1 MEGGDNTTGANN
13 IDTQMLKLEF
23 FINYRLNRMVTFK
36 EDKDWW
42 RYFVNFEA
50 VYNRLLP
57 HMDPDERM
65 EQECE
70 WRLLYYNL
78 KKVEDDTGL
87 NKSAKEE
94 KKNEMYRDF
103 TMAHLGFL
111 FLVFPKAGLSIT
123 TDDGEIDFNKISFD
137 TLKQI
142 VRSGAGTPVSV
153 ERAIAAETKRDDKIA
168 AELNGS
174 AGKPT
179 G

>member
-1 MEGGDNTTGANN
+1 
-13 IDTQMLKLEF
+13 
-23 FINYRLNRMVTFK
+23 MVTFK

-123 TDDGEIDFNKISFD
+123 TDDGEIDFNKLSFD
-137 TLKQI
+137 SLKQI

-153 ERAIAAETKRDDKIA
+153 ERAAAAETKREDKLA
-168 AELNGS
+168 SELTNGNGS
-174 AGKPT
+174 AGKTT

>member
-1 MEGGDNTTGANN
+1 MEGADNTTGANN

-23 FINYRLNRMVTFK
+23 FINYRLNRMVTFE

-42 RYFVNFEA
+42 RYFVNFKA

-57 HMDPDERM
+57 HMDPEERM

-70 WRLLYYNL
+70 WRLLYFNL
-78 KKVEDDTGL
+78 KKIEDNTEL
-87 NKSAKEE
+87 NKSAREE
-94 KKNEMYRDF
+94 KKLEMYRDF

-123 TDDGEIDFNKISFD
+123 TDDGEIDFNKVSFE

-142 VRSGAGTPVSV
+142 VRTGWPSNCD
-153 ERAIAAETKRDDKIA
+153 RWKI
-168 AELNGS
+168 
-174 AGKPT
+174 
-179 G
+179 